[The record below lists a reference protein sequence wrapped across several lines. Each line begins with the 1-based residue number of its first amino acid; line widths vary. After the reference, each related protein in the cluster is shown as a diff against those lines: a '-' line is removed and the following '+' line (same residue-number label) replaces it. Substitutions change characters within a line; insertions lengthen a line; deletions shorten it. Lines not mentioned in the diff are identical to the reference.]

1 MIKSRIS
8 SLRGAL
14 RAQGLDGFIQPR
26 NDEFLGESV
35 PDSAA
40 RLAWLTGFT
49 GSAGLAIVLA
59 GRAAVF
65 SDGRYTLQLAE
76 QTDGA
81 VWERLHITET
91 PPQDWL
97 KAAAPGARIGYD
109 PWLMSANSVTKYTEA
124 GLAMVPVDNPIDA
137 FWAGRPAPPAAPAV
151 PHKVEFAGE
160 TASSKRARIAEA
172 IGKDGADA
180 VLLTDPH
187 AAAWLLNLRGADL
200 PHTPLALA
208 FALLRRD
215 SSAVLFIDPAKI
227 PPETQAHLG
236 NSVAIVPRAGMAQAL
251 ASLRGKRVRL
261 DPATAPI
268 RFTQMLDD
276 AGAIT
281 VSGDDP
287 CVLPRAT
294 KNGVEREGARAAH
307 LRDGAAMC
315 RFLAWFDNAAPAGGL
330 TELSA
335 AAALRRFRGEAAEF
349 RAESFSAISGAG
361 EHGAI
366 IHYSA
371 DDASNRAISANEVYL
386 IDSGGQYL
394 DGTTDITRTIWTG
407 PGAPPDAVR
416 DRFTRVLAGHIAL
429 ARARFPEGTTGP
441 LLDALARAP
450 LWEAG
455 LDFDHGTGHGVG
467 SYLSVHEG
475 PVSFHRLARPVPLAP
490 GMILSD
496 EPGYYEAGAYGIRL
510 ENLLLVTESPVGA
523 KKRFLEFETL
533 TLAPFD
539 TRLILAPLLDPAAIA
554 WLNAYHARVLETV
567 GPLVDAE
574 TRAWLAKACARMEA
588 ASV

>member
-1 MIKSRIS
+1 MIKTRIS
-8 SLRGAL
+8 SLRDAI
-14 RAQGLDGFIQPR
+14 RAQALDGFIQPR
-26 NDEFLGESV
+26 NDEYLGEYV

-59 GRAAVF
+59 ERAAVF
-65 SDGRYTLQLAE
+65 SDGRYMLQLE
-76 QTDGA
+76 NQTDPEI
-81 VWERLHITET
+81 WERRHIVET
-91 PPQDWL
+91 PPAAWL
-97 KAAAPGARIGYD
+97 KEAAPGARIGYD
-109 PWLMSANSVTKYTEA
+109 SWLLSANAVAAYTEA
-124 GLAMVPVDNPIDA
+124 GLTMVPIANPIDA
-137 FWAGRPAPPAAPAV
+137 FWNDRPAPPVGAV
-151 PHKVEFAGE
+151 VVHGVEYAGE
-160 TASSKRARIAEA
+160 TAEAKRVRIAAA
-172 IGKDGADA
+172 IGADGADA

-187 AAAWLLNLRGADL
+187 AIAWLFNLRGNDL
-200 PHTPLALA
+200 PHTPIALC
-208 FALLRRD
+208 FALLEKTGDATIFVAPERVPP
-215 SSAVLFIDPAKI
+215 AVR
-227 PPETQAHLG
+227 TQLG
-236 NSVAIVPRAGMAQAL
+236 SRVAIAPREAMTAAIGA
-251 ASLRGKRVRL
+251 LRGKRVRL

-287 CVLPRAT
+287 CVLPRAM
-294 KNGVEREGARAAH
+294 KNAVEQAGAIAAH

-315 RFLAWFDNAAPAGGL
+315 RFLAWFDKAAPAGGL

-335 AAALRRFRGEAAEF
+335 AAALRRFRGDAPEF
-349 RAESFSAISGAG
+349 RAESFGAISGAG

-371 DDASNRAISANEVYL
+371 DDASNRAIGINEVYL
-386 IDSGGQYL
+386 IDSGGQYK
-394 DGTTDITRTIWTG
+394 DGTTDITRTLWTG
-407 PGAPPDAVR
+407 PGTPSAAIR

-475 PVSFHRLARPVPLAP
+475 PVSFHRLAKPVPLAQ

-523 KKRFLEFETL
+523 KKHFLEFETL

-539 TRLILAPLLDPAAIA
+539 RNLIFAPLLDRTAIA
-554 WLNAYHARVLETV
+554 WLDAYHARVLEKV
-567 GPLVDAE
+567 GPLVDDE
-574 TRAWLAKACARMEA
+574 TRAWLTQACAKIETIRN
-588 ASV
+588 